1 MSDELDNHINEETKH
16 TVIPINGLYENWFLD
31 YASYVILDRAVPHI
45 NDGLKPVQRRIM
57 HSLKEMDDGRFNKA
71 ANVIG
76 NTMKYHPHG
85 DASIGDAMVQIGQ
98 KDLLI
103 DCQGNWGDPITGDS
117 AAAPRY
123 IEARLSKFANE
134 VVFNSDTT
142 IWQLSYDG
150 RNNEPLTLPVKFPLL
165 LAQGAEG
172 IAVGLATKVMP
183 HNFIEL
189 LDASI
194 EILQGGKPNI
204 LPDFFTGGMADFS
217 AYNEGMRGG
226 KIRVRAKITEK
237 DKKTL
242 VITEIPYSTTTGS
255 VIDSILSANDKGKIK
270 IKKIEDNTAANVEIV
285 IQLAPGISPDVTI
298 DALYAFTSCEV
309 SISPNTCI
317 IKDDKP
323 QFLTVNDILVQNT
336 ENTKNLL
343 KQELEIKLHELQEKI
358 FFSSLLKIFI
368 QEGMYKNARY
378 ENSANF
384 DAVVVE
390 LNILFAPFKEQ
401 LYREILP
408 EDFKKLIDKPMSSIT
423 RFDVKKAD
431 DQMKAL
437 ADEIKTVKNHLRH
450 LTDYAIAWFQRLKD
464 KYSKGRERKTEIR
477 LFDRV
482 EASKVA
488 LANVKLYLNR
498 EDGFIGTGLKK
509 DEFVADCSDLD
520 EVIVFREDGHYT
532 ITKVADKT
540 FVGKGIIYAAVFKK
554 NDERTIYNAI
564 YKDGASGVS
573 YIKRFAV
580 MGVTRDKEYEITKG
594 TKGSRVLYFTPNPNG
609 EAEIVTVM
617 LKPHVKLKKVQFD
630 LDFADIAIKGRASQG
645 NIVSKYPIK
654 KILLKSKGVSTLAGL
669 KIWYDEL
676 LRRLNVDG
684 RGKYLGEF
692 DGDDKILQVHKEGW
706 YELSSFE
713 LSNHFDADLLLIQ
726 KYDPEKP
733 FAVVHY
739 EGKAKNYFIKRFVF
753 EQIGIGKKQTL
764 ISEETGSKFLYL
776 TSNPAA
782 ALTVDVLKGKTQIPE
797 TLEIILADFID
808 VKGIK
813 ANGNRLSQHDVKNID
828 ISNHEEIE
836 LSLEEDSKE
845 EESLATDK
853 TEGDEGTG
861 GSGTVTADQESDKSA
876 DTDETEDELDTAADD
891 QSAENEVAESGS
903 STVATEKKKVEP
915 ADESVKP
922 VEDFAEPA
930 KDFAKP
936 AKESAAY
943 LVKKQS
949 EVEKTVS
956 AQESEQS
963 EVSVNPAKV
972 LKAKAAVPVAIK
984 EEEKTADSSIEP
996 VAEVV
1001 SEVKADTSKTDK
1013 QVARVAPEVK
1023 ESEVKAFSAKPEKP
1037 VVEAA
1042 TEVPAAK
1049 SEKPAVEP
1057 EKIEPVVNTAVPRPK
1072 IKWETPARP
1081 EPKTEALFGD
1091 DVVAKEPK
1099 KPTKSKSTDD
1109 AKSRVKKESPQKK
1122 EVKLEITNPD
1132 DIQLGLF

>member
-1 MSDELDNHINEETKH
+1 MSDELDNNINEETKH

-103 DCQGNWGDPITGDS
+103 DCQGNWGDPVTGDS

-189 LDASI
+189 IDASI
-194 EILQGGKPNI
+194 DILQGGQPNI

-226 KIRVRAKITEK
+226 KVRVRAKITEK

-323 QFLTVNDILVQNT
+323 QFLSVNTILKENTQNT
-336 ENTKNLL
+336 KELL

-368 QEGMYKNARY
+368 QEGMYKNANY
-378 ENSANF
+378 ENSNNF
-384 DAVVVE
+384 EMVVGV
-390 LNILFAPFKEQ
+390 LNKLFAPFREQ
-401 LYREILP
+401 LYRDIQP

-437 ADEIKTVKNHLRH
+437 ADEIKVVKNHLKH
-450 LTDYAIAWFQRLKD
+450 LTDYAIAWYQRLKD
-464 KYSKGRERKTEIR
+464 KYGKGRERKTEIR

-520 EVIVFREDGHYT
+520 EIIVFREDGKCI

-540 FVGKGIIYAAVFKK
+540 FVGKGIIYAHVFKK
-554 NDERTIYNAI
+554 GDERTIYNLI
-564 YKDGASGVS
+564 YKDGASGVA

-580 MGVTRDKEYEITKG
+580 MGVTRDKEYDL
-594 TKGSRVLYFTPNPNG
+594 TKGSKGSKILYFTANPNG
-609 EAEIVTVM
+609 EAEIITVM
-617 LKPHVKLKKVQFD
+617 LKPHTKLKKLQFD
-630 LDFADIAIKGRASQG
+630 VDFADIAIKGRASQG
-645 NIVSKYPIK
+645 NIVSKYPVK
-654 KILLKSKGVSTLAGL
+654 RILLKSKGISTLSGL

-692 DGDDKILQVHKEGW
+692 DGDDKILQVHKDGW

-733 FAVVHY
+733 FAVVQF
-739 EGKAKNYFIKRFVF
+739 EGKAKNYFVKRFVF
-753 EQIGIGKKQTL
+753 EPIAVGKKQSL

-782 ALTVDVLKGKTQIPE
+782 TLTVDILKGKTQIPE
-797 TLEIILADFID
+797 TIEVLLAEFID
-808 VKGIK
+808 LKGIK
-813 ANGNRLSQHDVKNID
+813 ANGNRLSQHEVKQVTINH
-828 ISNHEEIE
+828 HEEIE
-836 LSLEEDSKE
+836 SGPEEEIKEQESVPEEETIDGGITEEEVVEQADDELTENDDTATADLEEIEGELEQDEPE
-845 EESLATDK
+845 ETKA
-853 TEGDEGTG
+853 
-861 GSGTVTADQESDKSA
+861 VNISA
-876 DTDETEDELDTAADD
+876 AEELAADD
-891 QSAENEVAESGS
+891 LEEMLPVEMPVEEPVKEVLVVEDL
-903 STVATEKKKVEP
+903 VEP
-915 ADESVKP
+915 A
-922 VEDFAEPA
+922 
-930 KDFAKP
+930 AKP
-936 AKESAAY
+936 
-943 LVKKQS
+943 
-949 EVEKTVS
+949 
-956 AQESEQS
+956 
-963 EVSVNPAKV
+963 
-972 LKAKAAVPVAIK
+972 
-984 EEEKTADSSIEP
+984 
-996 VAEVV
+996 
-1001 SEVKADTSKTDK
+1001 
-1013 QVARVAPEVK
+1013 
-1023 ESEVKAFSAKPEKP
+1023 
-1037 VVEAA
+1037 
-1042 TEVPAAK
+1042 
-1049 SEKPAVEP
+1049 
-1057 EKIEPVVNTAVPRPK
+1057 
-1072 IKWETPARP
+1072 
-1081 EPKTEALFGD
+1081 
-1091 DVVAKEPK
+1091 KEPTAKIAKQK
-1099 KPTKSKSTDD
+1099 KSDD
-1109 AKSRVKKESPQKK
+1109 AKNKVTKENKPNQDI
-1122 EVKLEITNPD
+1122 KLEITNPD
-1132 DIQLGLF
+1132 DVDIDDKGQLGLF